1 MAFVIDS
8 YTDTGDDV
16 LRVDAHDEDTGR
28 KVTVFGWA
36 SALTNHYPMSAYG
49 PNGMLLP
56 GSTPRAMTNQERN
69 QYLRA
74 LVTGKTAGEKK
85 TRDRRDRTDKDPE
98 AGDG

>member
-16 LRVDAHDEDTGR
+16 LRVDAHDDTTGR

-36 SALTNHYPMSAYG
+36 SALTNHYPASAYAPDG
-49 PNGMLLP
+49 SLLP
-56 GSTPRAMTNQERN
+56 GATPRAMTNAERN
-69 QYLRA
+69 QYLRG
-74 LVTGKTAGEKK
+74 LVTGRTVGEKK
-85 TRDRRDRTDKDPE
+85 ARDRRDRTDKDPE